1 MKKILIIIV
10 GIFLLLSVTSTSA
23 IGPSTRLYYS
33 FYEPDVTEFS
43 RALGDDVNLKQ
54 KTNIGMQLEIGL
66 PKGVSIVGS
75 ISAYFGEASSVIEKD
90 MGLLGTMEFPL
101 NHQLFI
107 LPFDLMLKYKFIKF
121 PKGAL
126 YGLAGWSW
134 SYSIYRMEI
143 GGTYATLMTSGLNST
158 LARGWDNSGFVIGA
172 GAEVKIA
179 IVSAFVEV
187 VSRNGKIDSYRYFD
201 TGFTDFDGKLITD
214 DDGNKVGVDLSG
226 IEYRV
231 GISIGF

>member
-66 PKGVSIVGS
+66 PKGLSVVGS
-75 ISAYFGEASSVIEKD
+75 ISAYFGEASSVIEQD
-90 MGLLGTMEFPL
+90 MGILGMMEFPL

-121 PKGAL
+121 PMGAV
-126 YGLAGWSW
+126 YGMGGWSW
-134 SYSIYRMEI
+134 VYSIYRMEI
-143 GGTYATLMTSGLNST
+143 GGTYATLMTGGLNST
-158 LARGWDNSGFVIGA
+158 LARGWTNSGFVLGA
-172 GAEVKIA
+172 GVEVKIA
-179 IVSAFVEV
+179 IISAFVEV

-201 TGFTDFDGKLITD
+201 TGFTDLDGKLITD
-214 DDGNKVGVDLSG
+214 DDGNKVGVDLNG
-226 IEYRV
+226 IEFRV
-231 GISIGF
+231 GFAIGF

>member
-33 FYEPDVTEFS
+33 FYEPDVSEFS

-54 KTNIGMQLEIGL
+54 KMNVGMQLELGL
-66 PKGVSIVGS
+66 PKDVSIVGS
-75 ISAYFGEASSVIEKD
+75 ISAYFGEASTVIEQD
-90 MGLLGTMEFPL
+90 MGILGIMDFPM
-101 NHQLFI
+101 NHQLYI
-107 LPFDLMLKYKFIKF
+107 IPFDLMVKYKFIKF
-121 PKGAL
+121 PMGAL

-134 SYSIYRMEI
+134 VYSLYRLEI
-143 GGTYATLMTSGLNST
+143 GGTYATLVSGGLNST
-158 LARGWDNSGFVIGA
+158 IARGWDNSGFVIGA

-179 IVSAFVEV
+179 IISGFVEI
-187 VSRNGKIDSYRYFD
+187 VSRSGKIDSYRYFD
-201 TGFTDFDGKLITD
+201 TGFSDLDGKLITD
-214 DDGNKVGVDLSG
+214 DDGNKVGVDLGG